1 MSRYL
6 QAVLF
11 LLSICFSVCSAQTPV
26 QTLQES
32 GIRGGLIVHLGCGDG
47 KLTIG
52 FCANDRY
59 LVHALD
65 TNPDNVSRARRQI
78 AASGL
83 YGTVSADTFDGIH
96 LPYIENLVNL
106 LVAEDLGNVS
116 TDEVMRVLC
125 PGGVACIRYEGKWSR
140 TVKKWP
146 GEIDEWTHYM
156 HGPDN
161 NAVANDTVIDSP
173 RRLQWNGGP
182 KWTRSH
188 EKMSSMNAMVSA
200 GGRIFYIM
208 DEGPSA
214 SVQLPPEWKLIA
226 RDAFNGV
233 ILWKRDIPLWQTH
246 LWPLKAG
253 PATVPR
259 RLVAVGGRVYVTLGL
274 TQPVTA
280 LNAATG
286 ATVQTYED
294 TEGTEEILV
303 SESVLYLR
311 VNEDFKSDVFKPED
325 EHCWTESIRAMATI
339 GVWKPGERQYVTA
352 IDANSG
358 EELWRFD
365 SPIARLTLT
374 VDTDS
379 VYFHTGRH
387 IVSLNR
393 ETGKEQ
399 WRQANV
405 PKFTSLTTRTPPTLV
420 SYDDVLLYGHNKK
433 IAAYSRKTGEL
444 LWRSA
449 HPRSGHV
456 SPGDALVINE
466 LVWSAG
472 SGGGKFIGKDI
483 HTGEVKA
490 AFSPPKMTWFH
501 PRCYR
506 SKGTTRYLLASR
518 TGIEVVDVRAKKVDV
533 NHWTRGA
540 CLYGIMPAN
549 GLIYAGPHSCAC
561 LMETKTSGFNALA
574 PARPT
579 RDLEREI
586 AVSDRLEKG
595 PAYSDN
601 GYMSIEGTSAW
612 PMYRHDRARSGC
624 TPISVPADL
633 KKLWAAGVND
643 KLTSL
648 VSAHGILIAATPET
662 HTVHAFDT
670 AGGENIW
677 KYTCGGRV
685 DSPPTL
691 YAGRV
696 YFGSHDGYVYCLR
709 ASDGCLVWRF
719 LAARNEQR
727 MVSYGQ
733 VESVWP
739 VHGSVLVM
747 NDAVYCVAGRS
758 AFLDG
763 GLRFYKLKAETGELL
778 AMSKIDDKIPGTK
791 ENLQK
796 LQAGWCGL
804 TMPVANPD
812 ILTSDGKHIFMRSQP
827 FDLDGNRLRVAPDM
841 DVQQQDRQG
850 AHLFSPVGLLDDNWN
865 HRSYWMYGVTAV
877 YGWHVWFEGAK
888 HAPSG
893 RILSF
898 DENMIYG
905 FARKPQFLAQAP
917 TIEYQLYKADKRPT
931 ADGPTR
937 VRRTA
942 SEHTE
947 REWNQT
953 QWLSRGRLYKPG
965 QLTALNYHWIKPDLP
980 IQVRSMVLTKNAL
993 FIAGLPDVIDEVE
1006 LWRRP
1011 DDVELKRKLAEQTEA
1026 WKGRR
1031 GGSLWTIS
1039 LVDGSRLASIDL
1051 EAAPVF
1057 DGMIAA
1063 DNKLFLSLMNG
1074 QVLCYGGGR
1083 EK

>member
-1 MSRYL
+1 MPKYL

-11 LLSICFSVCSAQTPV
+11 LPFFCIGVCSAQTPA
-26 QTLQES
+26 QALQES
-32 GIRGGLIVHLGCGDG
+32 GIHGGLIVHLGCGDG
-47 KLTIG
+47 KRTVG
-52 FCANDRY
+52 FYVNNRY
-59 LVHALD
+59 LVHGLD
-65 TNPDNVSRARRQI
+65 TDPGDVSQARQQI
-78 AASGL
+78 AARGL
-83 YGTVSADTFDGIH
+83 YGTVSVDTFDGIH
-96 LPYIENLVNL
+96 LPYIDNLVNL

-116 TDEVMRVLC
+116 MDKVMRVLC
-125 PGGVACIRYEGKWSR
+125 PGGVAYIRHEGKWSR
-140 TVKKWP
+140 TIKEWP
-146 GEIDEWTHYM
+146 NNIDEWTHYM

-161 NAVANDTVIDSP
+161 NAVANDTVVDSP

-188 EKMSSMNAMVSA
+188 EKMSSMNAMVSS
-200 GGRIFYIM
+200 GGRIFYVM

-233 ILWKRDIPLWQTH
+233 ILWKRNIPLWQTH

-253 PATVPR
+253 PATIPR
-259 RLVAVGGRVYVTLGL
+259 RLVAIGDRVYITLGL

-280 LNAATG
+280 LDAATG
-286 ATVQTYED
+286 VTVKTYKS

-303 SESVLYLR
+303 SDGVLYLR
-311 VNEDFKSDVFKPED
+311 VNKDFKPDVFKPEN
-325 EHCWTESIRAMATI
+325 EHCWTESIRAMGTI
-339 GVWKPGERQYVTA
+339 GVWKPSERQYVTA

-358 EELWRFD
+358 KELWRFD

-374 VDTDS
+374 VDADS
-379 VYFHTGRH
+379 VYFHTGQH

-393 ETGKEQ
+393 KTGKEQ
-399 WRQANV
+399 WRQDNV

-420 SYDDVLLYGHNKK
+420 SYDDVLLYEHNKT
-433 IAAYSRKTGEL
+433 IAAYSRKSGKL
-444 LWRSA
+444 LWQST

-456 SPGDALVINE
+456 SPGDALVINN

-472 SGGGKFIGKDI
+472 VGGGKFIGKDI

-490 AFSPPKMTWFH
+490 EFPPPEMTWFH

-506 SKGTTRYLLASR
+506 SKGTARYLLASR
-518 TGIEVVDVRAKKVDV
+518 TGIEVVDVRAQKVDV
-533 NHWTRGA
+533 NHWTRGT

-549 GLIYAGPHSCAC
+549 GLIYTGPHSCAC

-574 PARPT
+574 PAKPT
-579 RDLEREI
+579 RGEEREI
-586 AVSDRLEKG
+586 AASDRLEKG

-601 GYMSIEGTSAW
+601 EHKSSETDSDW
-612 PMYRHDRARSGC
+612 PMYRYDRTRSSC
-624 TPISVPADL
+624 TPISVPTDL
-633 KKLWAAGVND
+633 KKLWTVGVNN

-648 VSAHGILIAATPET
+648 VSANSILLVAAPET
-662 HTVHAFDT
+662 HTIHALDT
-670 AGGENIW
+670 TGGTKIW
-677 KYTCGGRV
+677 EFTCGGRV

-691 YAGRV
+691 YSGRV

-719 LAARNEQR
+719 LTARNEQR
-727 MVSYGQ
+727 LVSYGQ

-739 VHGSVLVM
+739 VYGSVLVM
-747 NDAVYCVAGRS
+747 NNAVYCIAGRS

-778 AMSKIDDKIPGTK
+778 AMDKIDEKVPDTG

-812 ILTSDGKHIFMRSQP
+812 ILTSDGKYIFMRSQS
-827 FDLDGNRLRVAPDM
+827 FDLDGNRLRVSPDL

-850 AHLFSPVGLLDDNWN
+850 AHLFSPVGLLDDNWH

-888 HAPSG
+888 YAPSG

-898 DENMIYG
+898 DENNVYG

-917 TIEYQLYKADKRPT
+917 TIEYHLYKADKRPA
-931 ADGPTR
+931 ADGLTR
-937 VRRTA
+937 VHQTA
-942 SEHTE
+942 SKHTE

-953 QWLSRGRLYKPG
+953 QWLSRGRLYKPD
-965 QLTALNYHWIKPDLP
+965 QLTALNYHWIIPDLP
-980 IQVRSMVLTKNAL
+980 IHVRSMVLTKNAL
-993 FIAGLPDVIDEVE
+993 FIAGSPDVIDEVE
-1006 LWRRP
+1006 LWQRP
-1011 DDVELKRKLAEQTEA
+1011 DDVELKRKLTEQMEA
-1026 WKGRR
+1026 WKGHR
-1031 GGSLWTIS
+1031 GGSLWAVS

-1051 EAAPVF
+1051 EAPPVF

-1074 QVLCYGGGR
+1074 QVLCYGHVS